1 MNETVA
7 TLEGVRTD
15 LSIVEGRLGITVD
28 AERATVRCRVPE
40 HEPLSRR
47 EPVLTLAVSGDGFE
61 GSLRLD
67 AEDARVL
74 AGVLAELEVEP

>member
-28 AERATVRCRVPE
+28 AERAAVRCRVPK

-47 EPVLTLAVSGDGFE
+47 EPVLTLAVSGDGFS
-61 GSLRLD
+61 GTVRLD